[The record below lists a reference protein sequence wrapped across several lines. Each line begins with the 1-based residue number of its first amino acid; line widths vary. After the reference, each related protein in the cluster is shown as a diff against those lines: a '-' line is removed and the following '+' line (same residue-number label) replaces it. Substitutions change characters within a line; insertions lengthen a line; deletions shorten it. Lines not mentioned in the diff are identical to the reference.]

1 MNNYAMN
8 LLRKSASRSIELL
21 IEGNV
26 NDKDI
31 GRNDEDT
38 DFNDNQME
46 DLKLEVLLYP
56 AH

>member
-1 MNNYAMN
+1 MN

-38 DFNDNQME
+38 DFNDNEME